1 MTFSWRGPTFLGR
14 PSSTREFGIIGPF
27 LILQQLKLESTSIL
41 DWRFVIKYNEER
53 HDFPFF
59 FNFCFFRKEKEGY
72 GPTEN
77 GNSDKDL
84 NNAIF

>member
-1 MTFSWRGPTFLGR
+1 MKRGT
-14 PSSTREFGIIGPF
+14 I
-27 LILQQLKLESTSIL
+27 
-41 DWRFVIKYNEER
+41 
-53 HDFPFF
+53 FPFF
-59 FNFCFFRKEKEGY
+59 FKFLFFRKEKEGY

>member
-1 MTFSWRGPTFLGR
+1 MKRGTIF
-14 PSSTREFGIIGPF
+14 PF
-27 LILQQLKLESTSIL
+27 LK
-41 DWRFVIKYNEER
+41 
-53 HDFPFF
+53 FF
-59 FNFCFFRKEKEGY
+59 LFFRKEKEGY